1 MTREGKIS
9 AGHARALLS
18 LEGEAL
24 IYEAAQNIVKNNLT
38 VRDVERLAKMQD
50 KSAAVSQKKY
60 KRRDSF
66 YDEVELTLSEVLGRK
81 VKVYNGRGKGTL
93 EIEFYSQEDL
103 KSIANKLG
111 E

>member
-1 MTREGKIS
+1 MLHKSI
-9 AGHARALLS
+9 
-18 LEGEAL
+18 
-24 IYEAAQNIVKNNLT
+24 T
-38 VRDVERLAKMQD
+38 VRDVERLAKIKD
-50 KSAAVSQKKY
+50 KDKVVSQKKY

-81 VKVYNGRGKGTL
+81 VKVYNRKGKGTL

-103 KSIANKLG
+103 KNIANKLG